1 VPNSRIKT
9 ERRETMIKAGI
20 VGATGIVGQQFLVAL
35 KGHPWIKITALAASE
50 KSAGRSYKKA
60 ITDTQSGA
68 LRWFCQ
74 EPPVEEVMA
83 MPVQNATEMDISA
96 LDVVFSAIES
106 DQAKIL
112 EPKFARDKAVIST
125 ASAFRY
131 DEDVPIL
138 IPGINSEHAK
148 LITVQRKAR
157 GWKGFITPIPNCT
170 TTGLV
175 ITLKPIY
182 ESFGVNAVI
191 MTSLQALSGAGRSP
205 GVIGL
210 DILDNVIPFIAGEEE
225 KVQRET
231 QKILG
236 NFAGNSVNPAKFN
249 VSCTCTRVNVREGHT
264 ESVFVSTQKA
274 CEVNDV
280 AEAMRGYNGSA
291 NEVELP
297 SAPKHMIIVNEDPFR
312 PQPRLDRDAED
323 GMATVVGRIRKDN
336 VLKNGIK
343 YLLVSHNTKM
353 GAAKGAVLVAELL
366 IRDGYIL

>member
-1 VPNSRIKT
+1 MV
-9 ERRETMIKAGI
+9 KAAI

-35 KGHPWIKITALAASE
+35 KNHPWIEITALAASE
-50 KSAGRSYKKA
+50 RSAGRSYEKA
-60 ITDTQSGA
+60 ISDAQSGA

-74 EPPVEEVMA
+74 EPPVEEVMT
-83 MPVQNATEMDISA
+83 MPVQNAAEMDISA
-96 LDVVFSAIES
+96 LDIVFSAVES

-112 EPKFARDKAVIST
+112 EPKFAREKAVIST

-148 LITVQRKAR
+148 LINVQQKAR

-170 TTGLV
+170 TAGLA

-191 MTSLQALSGAGRSP
+191 MTSMQALSGAGRSP

-210 DILDNVIPFIAGEEE
+210 DILDNVIPFIVGEEE
-225 KVQRET
+225 KVQQET

-236 NFAGNSVNPAKFN
+236 SFAGNTVNPARFN

-264 ESVFVSTQKA
+264 ESVFVSTQKTCA
-274 CEVNDV
+274 VDEITRVLR
-280 AEAMRGYNGSA
+280 EYNGLVGGA
-291 NEVELP
+291 ELP
-297 SAPKHMIIVNEDPFR
+297 SAPRHMIIVHEDPFR

-336 VLKNGIK
+336 VLENGIK

-366 IRDGYIL
+366 IRDGYIS

>member
-1 VPNSRIKT
+1 
-9 ERRETMIKAGI
+9 MIKAGI
-20 VGATGIVGQQFLVAL
+20 VGATGIVGQQFIVAL
-35 KGHPWIKITALAASE
+35 KDHPWIQIAALAASE
-50 KSAGRSYKKA
+50 RSAGHSYKEA
-60 ITDTQSGA
+60 VTDAYSGA
-68 LRWFCQ
+68 LRWYCQ
-74 EPPVEEVMA
+74 EPPVEEVMT
-83 MPVQNATEMDISA
+83 MPVHNAGEMDTSA
-96 LDVVFSAIES
+96 LDIVFSAIES
-106 DQAKIL
+106 DQARIL
-112 EPKFARDKAVIST
+112 EPRFARDKAVIST

-131 DEDVPIL
+131 DDDVPVL
-138 IPGINSEHAK
+138 IPGVNSEHAR
-148 LITVQRKAR
+148 LINVQKKAR

-170 TTGLV
+170 TTGLT

-182 ESFGVNAVI
+182 ELFGVNAVI
-191 MTSLQALSGAGRSP
+191 MTSMQALSGAGRSP

-236 NFAGNSVNPAKFN
+236 SFAGSSISPARFN

-264 ESVFVSTQKA
+264 ESVFISTQKL

-280 AEAMRGYNGSA
+280 VRAMREYSGSA
-291 NEVELP
+291 SETELP
-297 SAPKHMIIVNEDPFR
+297 SAPQHMIIVRDDPLR
-312 PQPRLDRDAED
+312 PQPRLDRDSED

-366 IRDGYIL
+366 IRDGYVS

>member
-1 VPNSRIKT
+1 V
-9 ERRETMIKAGI
+9 IKAGI

-35 KGHPWIKITALAASE
+35 KDHPWIQTAALAASE
-50 KSAGRSYKKA
+50 RSAGHSYKEA
-60 ITDTQSGA
+60 ITDAHSGNV
-68 LRWFCQ
+68 RWFCD
-74 EPPVEEVMA
+74 EPPVGEVMT
-83 MPVQNATEMDISA
+83 MPVQNASEMDVSG
-96 LDVVFSAIES
+96 LDIIFSAVGSE
-106 DQAKIL
+106 QAKIL
-112 EPKFARDKAVIST
+112 EPKFAEDKAVIST

-138 IPGINSEHAK
+138 IPGVNSEHAR
-148 LITVQRKAR
+148 LINVQRKAR

-170 TTGLV
+170 TTGLTV
-175 ITLKPIY
+175 TLKPLY

-191 MTSLQALSGAGRSP
+191 MTSMQALSGAGRSP

-236 NFAGNSVNPAKFN
+236 AFDGSSVSPARFE

-274 CEVNDV
+274 CEASDV
-280 AEAMRGYNGSA
+280 VKAMREYRGLAS
-291 NEVELP
+291 ETELP
-297 SAPKHMIIVNEDPFR
+297 SAPEHMIVVRDDPSR
-312 PQPRLDRDAED
+312 PQPRLDRDTED
-323 GMATVVGRIRKDN
+323 GMATVVGRVRKDD

-343 YLLVSHNTKM
+343 YVLVSHNTKM

-366 IRDGYIL
+366 IRDGYIS

>member
-1 VPNSRIKT
+1 MKT
-9 ERRETMIKAGI
+9 ERRKTMVRAGI

-35 KGHPWIKITALAASE
+35 KGHPWIQITALAASE
-50 KSAGRSYKKA
+50 RSAGRSYKEA
-60 ITDTQSGA
+60 ITDAQSGA

-74 EPPVEEVMA
+74 EPPVEEVMS
-83 MPVQNATEMDISA
+83 MPVLNATEMNISA
-96 LDVVFSAIES
+96 LDIIFSAIES

-112 EPKFARDKAVIST
+112 EPKFAKDKAVIST

-131 DEDVPIL
+131 EEDVPIL

-148 LITVQRKAR
+148 LINVQRRAR
-157 GWKGFITPIPNCT
+157 GWKGFVTPIPNCT
-170 TTGLV
+170 TTGLA

-191 MTSLQALSGAGRSP
+191 MTSMQALSGAGRSP

-236 NFAGNSVNPAKFN
+236 NFAGNSVSPAKFN
-249 VSCTCTRVNVREGHT
+249 VSSTCTRVNVREGHT
-264 ESVFVSTQKA
+264 ESVFISTQKT
-274 CEVNDV
+274 CEANDI
-280 AEAMRGYNGSA
+280 ARAMKEYRGSA

-297 SAPKHMIIVNEDPFR
+297 SAPKHMIVVHEDPFR

-343 YLLVSHNTKM
+343 YVLVSHNTKM

-366 IRDGYIL
+366 IRDGYIS

>member
-1 VPNSRIKT
+1 MV
-9 ERRETMIKAGI
+9 KAAI

-35 KGHPWIKITALAASE
+35 KNHPWIEITALAASE
-50 KSAGRSYKKA
+50 RSAGRSYKEA
-60 ITDTQSGA
+60 ISDARSGA

-74 EPPVEEVMA
+74 EPPAEEVMT
-83 MPVQNATEMDISA
+83 MPVQNAAEMDISA
-96 LDVVFSAIES
+96 LDIVFSAVES

-112 EPKFARDKAVIST
+112 EPKFAREKAVIST

-138 IPGINSEHAK
+138 IPGINSEHTK
-148 LITVQRKAR
+148 LINVQRKAR
-157 GWKGFITPIPNCT
+157 GWRGFITPIPNCT
-170 TTGLV
+170 TAGLA

-191 MTSLQALSGAGRSP
+191 MTSMQALSGAGRSP

-210 DILDNVIPFIAGEEE
+210 DILDNVIPFIVGEEE
-225 KVQRET
+225 KVQLET

-236 NFAGNSVNPAKFN
+236 SFAGNTVNPARFN

-264 ESVFVSTQKA
+264 ESVFVSTQKTCA
-274 CEVNDV
+274 VDEITRVLR
-280 AEAMRGYNGSA
+280 EYNGLVGGA
-291 NEVELP
+291 ELP
-297 SAPKHMIIVNEDPFR
+297 SAPRHMIIVHEDPFR

-336 VLKNGIK
+336 VLENGIK

-366 IRDGYIL
+366 IRDGYIS

>member
-1 VPNSRIKT
+1 MV
-9 ERRETMIKAGI
+9 KAGI

-35 KGHPWIKITALAASE
+35 QGHPWIEIAALAASE
-50 KSAGRSYKKA
+50 RSAGRSYRDA
-60 ITDTQSGA
+60 VTDGQSGA

-83 MPVQNATEMDISA
+83 MSVLNAAEMDVSG
-96 LDVVFSAIES
+96 LDIVFSAIES

-112 EPKFARDKAVIST
+112 EPRFAKDKAVIST

-148 LITVQRKAR
+148 LINVQRKSR
-157 GWKGFITPIPNCT
+157 GWKGFIAPIPNCT
-170 TTGLV
+170 TAGLA
-175 ITLKPIY
+175 ISLKPIH

-191 MTSLQALSGAGRSP
+191 MTSMQALSGAGRSP

-236 NFAGNSVNPAKFN
+236 SLAGNSINPARFN

-264 ESVFVSTQKA
+264 ESVFVSAEKA
-274 CEVNDV
+274 CEAKDI
-280 AEAMRGYNGSA
+280 ARAMREYNGSA
-291 NEVELP
+291 KEVELP
-297 SAPKHMIIVNEDPFR
+297 SAPKHMIVVHEDPFR
-312 PQPRLDRDAED
+312 PQPRLDRDTAN
-323 GMATVVGRIRKDN
+323 GMATVVGRIRMDN

-366 IRDGYIL
+366 IRDGYIS

>member
-1 VPNSRIKT
+1 M
-9 ERRETMIKAGI
+9 RRETMVKAAI

-35 KGHPWIKITALAASE
+35 KDHPWIEIAALAASE
-50 KSAGRSYKKA
+50 RSAGRSYKEA
-60 ITDTQSGA
+60 ITDASSGA
-68 LRWFCQ
+68 LRWFCE
-74 EPPVEEVMA
+74 EPPVEEVME
-83 MPVQNATEMDISA
+83 MPVQNAIEMDISPI
-96 LDVVFSAIES
+96 DIVFSAIES

-112 EPKFARDKAVIST
+112 EPKFAVAKPVIST

-131 DEDVPIL
+131 DDNVPIL

-148 LITVQRKAR
+148 LLEVQRKSR

-170 TTGLV
+170 TTGLA

-182 ESFGVNAVI
+182 EAFGLNAVI
-191 MTSLQALSGAGRSP
+191 MTSMQAMSGAGRSP
-205 GVIGL
+205 GVLGL
-210 DILDNVIPFIAGEEE
+210 DILDNVIPFISGEEE

-236 NFAGNSVNPAKFN
+236 NLEGNSIRPARFD

-274 CEVNDV
+274 CEIDDV
-280 AEAMRGYNGSA
+280 ASAMREYSGSA
-291 NEVELP
+291 DEADLP
-297 SAPKHMIIVNEDPFR
+297 SAPKHIIIVLEDPFR

-323 GMATVVGRIRKDN
+323 GMATVVGRIRKDD

-353 GAAKGAVLVAELL
+353 GAAKGAALVAELL
-366 IRDGYIL
+366 IRDGYIS

>member
-1 VPNSRIKT
+1 MV
-9 ERRETMIKAGI
+9 KAAI

-35 KGHPWIKITALAASE
+35 KNHPWIEITALAASE
-50 KSAGRSYKKA
+50 RSAGRSYKEA
-60 ITDTQSGA
+60 ISDARSGA

-74 EPPVEEVMA
+74 EPPAEEVMT
-83 MPVQNATEMDISA
+83 MPVQNAAEMDISA
-96 LDVVFSAIES
+96 LDIVFSAVES

-112 EPKFARDKAVIST
+112 EPKFAREKAVIST

-138 IPGINSEHAK
+138 IPGINSEHTK
-148 LITVQRKAR
+148 LINVQRKAR

-170 TTGLV
+170 TAGLA

-191 MTSLQALSGAGRSP
+191 MTSMQALSGAGRSP

-210 DILDNVIPFIAGEEE
+210 DILDNVIPFIVGEEE
-225 KVQRET
+225 KVQQET

-236 NFAGNSVNPAKFN
+236 SFAGNTVNPAKFN

-264 ESVFVSTQKA
+264 ESVFVSTQKTCA
-274 CEVNDV
+274 VDEITRVLR
-280 AEAMRGYNGSA
+280 EYNGLVGGA
-291 NEVELP
+291 ELP
-297 SAPKHMIIVNEDPFR
+297 SAPRHMIIVHEDPFR

-336 VLKNGIK
+336 VLENGIK

-366 IRDGYIL
+366 IRDGYIS

>member
-1 VPNSRIKT
+1 MV
-9 ERRETMIKAGI
+9 KAGI

-35 KGHPWIKITALAASE
+35 KGHPWIEIAVLAASE
-50 KSAGRSYKKA
+50 RSAGRSYKEA
-60 ITDTQSGA
+60 ITDAQSGA

-74 EPPVEEVMA
+74 EPPVEEVMS
-83 MPVQNATEMDISA
+83 MPVQNAAEMDASA
-96 LDVVFSAIES
+96 LDIVFSAIES
-106 DQAKIL
+106 DQARIL

-138 IPGINSEHAK
+138 IPGINSGHAK
-148 LITVQRKAR
+148 LIDVQRKTR
-157 GWKGFITPIPNCT
+157 GWRGFITPIPNCT
-170 TTGLV
+170 TTGLA

-191 MTSLQALSGAGRSP
+191 MTSMQALSGAGRSP

-210 DILDNVIPFIAGEEE
+210 DILDNVIPFISGEEE

-236 NFAGNSVNPAKFN
+236 NFAGSSVSPAKFN
-249 VSCTCTRVNVREGHT
+249 VSCTCARVNVREGHT

-274 CEVNDV
+274 CGADEVV
-280 AEAMRGYNGSA
+280 RAMREYVGSPA
-291 NEVELP
+291 DIELP
-297 SAPKHMIIVNEDPFR
+297 SAPKHMIIVHEDPFR

-323 GMATVVGRIRKDN
+323 GMATVVGRLRKDN

-343 YLLVSHNTKM
+343 YVLVSHNTKM

-366 IRDGYIL
+366 IRGGYIS

>member
-1 VPNSRIKT
+1 
-9 ERRETMIKAGI
+9 MIKAGI

-35 KGHPWIKITALAASE
+35 REHPWIEIAALVASE
-50 KSAGRSYKKA
+50 RSAGRSYREA
-60 ITDTQSGA
+60 ITDTRSGA

-74 EPPVEEVMA
+74 EPPVEEVMD
-83 MPVQNATEMDISA
+83 MPVRNAAEMDVST
-96 LDVVFSAIES
+96 LDVIFSAVES

-112 EPKFARDKAVIST
+112 EPKFAREKPVIST

-148 LITVQRKAR
+148 LIDIQRKTR
-157 GWKGFITPIPNCT
+157 GWKGFIAPIPNCT
-170 TTGLV
+170 TAGLV

-182 ESFGVNAVI
+182 QSFGVDAVI
-191 MTSLQALSGAGRSP
+191 MTSMQALSGAGRSP

-236 NFAGNSVNPAKFN
+236 SLAGNSISTAKFN

-264 ESVFVSTQKA
+264 ESVFISTKKV
-274 CEVNDV
+274 CEAKDIARV
-280 AEAMRGYNGSA
+280 MREYVGSPGDLD
-291 NEVELP
+291 LP
-297 SAPKHMIIVNEDPFR
+297 SAPRHMIIVHEDPFR
-312 PQPRLDRDAED
+312 PQPRLDRDAEN

-343 YLLVSHNTKM
+343 YVLVSHNTKM

-366 IRDGYIL
+366 IREGYIS

>member
-1 VPNSRIKT
+1 
-9 ERRETMIKAGI
+9 MMKAGI

-35 KGHPWIKITALAASE
+35 KGHPWIEIAALAASE
-50 KSAGRSYKKA
+50 RSAGRNYKA
-60 ITDTQSGA
+60 ITDSRSGA

-83 MPVQNATEMDISA
+83 MPVQNAAAMDVSG
-96 LDVVFSAIES
+96 LDIVFSAIES

-112 EPKFARDKAVIST
+112 EPKFANDKAVIST

-138 IPGINSEHAK
+138 IPGINSEHSR
-148 LITVQRKAR
+148 LIDLQRKAR

-170 TTGLV
+170 TAGLA
-175 ITLKPIY
+175 ISLKPIY

-191 MTSLQALSGAGRSP
+191 MTSMQALSGAGRSP

-236 NFAGNSVNPAKFN
+236 SFAGSSVNPAKFA

-264 ESVFVSTQKA
+264 ESVFVSTEKA
-274 CEVNDV
+274 CEVKDV
-280 AEAMRGYNGSA
+280 AVAMRKYTGSV

-297 SAPKHMIIVNEDPFR
+297 SAPKHMIIVHEDPFR

-366 IRDGYIL
+366 IRDSYIP